1 MSDDRI
7 PNLDEL
13 DVLMEK
19 VQASA
24 TLIGYRAKATSG
36 LALALIDIKLAAL
49 EEADGR
55 QGPTQ
60 RWLETDTTTRR

>member
-49 EEADGR
+49 EEVDGR
-55 QGPTQ
+55 QGPTR